1 MESSQVAVGL
11 RGRSHEV
18 ERPPLWFRIS
28 VGPPVTPRP
37 LGRSHIGR
45 LTWVGL
51 LAIVTATAVNVL
63 IGYLAVTFLDI
74 SNLFSPLN
82 GYGTI
87 VPFTVIGVA
96 GATVVYALITRYS
109 RSPMRLF
116 LWIAGAALAL
126 SFVPD
131 ILLLVFSVPGATPIS
146 VGVLLVMHVAAFLVS
161 VGMLTRLAPPS
172 WNGAGTV
179 PPDVQRRRK

>member
-1 MESSQVAVGL
+1 MQTPA
-11 RGRSHEV
+11 
-18 ERPPLWFRIS
+18 
-28 VGPPVTPRP
+28 PVTPRP

-51 LAIVTATAVNVL
+51 LAIVTATVVNVL
-63 IGYLAVTFLDI
+63 IDYQVVRFLDI

-96 GATVVYALITRYS
+96 GATVVYVLITRYS
-109 RSPMRLF
+109 QNPMRLF
-116 LWIAGAALAL
+116 VRVAGAALVL

-131 ILLLVFSVPGATPIS
+131 ILLLVFAPGATHSLS
-146 VGVLLVMHVAAFLVS
+146 VCSCTLRHS
-161 VGMLTRLAPPS
+161 S
-172 WNGAGTV
+172 
-179 PPDVQRRRK
+179 

>member
-1 MESSQVAVGL
+1 MQTPA
-11 RGRSHEV
+11 
-18 ERPPLWFRIS
+18 
-28 VGPPVTPRP
+28 PVTPRP

-51 LAIVTATAVNVL
+51 LAIVAATMVNVL

-96 GATVVYALITRYS
+96 GAAVVYALITRYS
-109 RSPMRLF
+109 GSPMRLF
-116 LWIAGAALAL
+116 LRVAGAALAL

-131 ILLLVFSVPGATPIS
+131 ILLLVFSAPGA
-146 VGVLLVMHVAAFLVS
+146 
-161 VGMLTRLAPPS
+161 
-172 WNGAGTV
+172 
-179 PPDVQRRRK
+179 